1 MSHLFVTTETI
12 EQTIP
17 IVVFDE
23 LGLFSEELQTGLAQY
38 PTTVTFFETLL
49 ETDTQLNQLHQ
60 AYKIACVIHPLFFST
75 SQFSLL
81 EFLKEQQDKVVCILP
96 ILSQFSQQIRGE
108 IPDLEDAF
116 TQQQYCVDLCTSF
129 LPRATCVFA
138 KDVLLKPG
146 LGSIFDYLLQHLE
159 KKFVFVPHGFC
170 SIVSKEMALETIVR
184 ELLRP
189 ERTSS
194 CIQGQ
199 KRSFDAVLKK
209 MMYYYDQYYR
219 YPTNYQFVHVEEQL
233 VIPFPVR
240 TTIIRESIED
250 ACRLYT
256 QDIPAPQ
263 QLPFS
268 HPVIAIPEVIN
279 TPTQSFI
286 TSSVE
291 EFVTSEN
298 QSDNQIVETS
308 PEKDVEEPGLSS
320 EATSDALK
328 IIETVPAEEFNL
340 QGEISKIFTVQR
352 GEQKK
357 DRITEVVTVE
367 RKITVKK
374 KKKAVLFYGGMLFT
388 SLGLLVGI
396 AAVVFVVS
404 KSLLLSSINE
414 LVATTFSDQ
423 KKSENLTTRIN
434 FFSQLVTWQNKVFS
448 FFVELPVLEEAATL
462 TTIPQVVTE
471 TVAIQ
476 KESQERLARLIH
488 SILGSGEVLLISN
501 EIEALQALSV
511 PQKNEELLSLFEQ
524 VGVSES
530 VVQKAREKLKSST
543 DDSSKQLEKN
553 MSFVTST
560 LPQLVGEQS
569 RKTYALVFQNN
580 QELRPTGGFIEAIAI
595 LTFEKG
601 TLLSQKIYSSYEID
615 KLMPGEIAAPQEIAQ
630 YTGEKRL
637 TFFET
642 NWEPDLPTAAEKI
655 RFFVEKS
662 LGSTING
669 VLTIDLFGMQHLLE
683 LTGPLDIPEYNEI
696 VTSKNIFERVESHSE
711 VVLVPN
717 AQQREYRA
725 LLLEKFIQKVIG
737 LTDEKAVGLISALLN
752 NFNSRAMQFS
762 VADPVIQAGLQ
773 NMGWTG
779 SIITPPCPTEFST
792 PCFIDTFMIVETNVG
807 VNKANAYIT
816 RTSAHH
822 VDLEKNAARHTHSL
836 DLENISTSGAWPK
849 GTYKTY
855 VRSYLPAAA
864 HDILVTADSVQ
875 IPSSA
880 ITISQQFG
888 KKIVGF
894 ATEIPIQT
902 KKKIK
907 ITYVVDIKN
916 IVSEQPSYVFVYQKQ
931 AGLPQDSVVID
942 FTLAGL
948 PSPQLITPHAVVQDQ
963 VFTFVHQLKPIE
975 LYGFQFQ

>member
-23 LGLFSEELQTGLAQY
+23 MGLFSEELQIGLAHY
-38 PTTVTFFETLL
+38 PTTVTFFETLP
-49 ETDTQLNQLHQ
+49 ETDAQLAQLHQ
-60 AYKIACVIHPLFFST
+60 AYKIVCVIHPLFFST

-81 EFLKEQQDKVVCILP
+81 EFLKEEQDKVVCILP
-96 ILSQFSQQIRGE
+96 LLSQFSQQIRGE
-108 IPDLEDAF
+108 IPDLEDALA
-116 TQQQYCVDLCTSF
+116 QQQYCVDLCTSF
-129 LPRATCVFA
+129 LSRATCIFA

-159 KKFVFVPHGFC
+159 KKFVFVPHSFC
-170 SIVSKEMALETIVR
+170 SIVSKEMALEAVVR

-199 KRSFDAVLKK
+199 KRSFESVLKK
-209 MMYYYDQYYR
+209 MMYYYDQYYH
-219 YPTNYQFVHVEEQL
+219 YPTNYQFVHVEEQQ
-233 VIPFPVR
+233 VIPFPLR

-256 QDIPAPQ
+256 QDIPSPQ

-268 HPVIAIPEVIN
+268 HPVVVIPEVVDGPIQ
-279 TPTQSFI
+279 PSVP
-286 TSSVE
+286 SPVE
-291 EFVTSEN
+291 EIIK
-298 QSDNQIVETS
+298 SDYQVIE
-308 PEKDVEEPGLSS
+308 
-320 EATSDALK
+320 DAL
-328 IIETVPAEEFNL
+328 ENGNEPAISISESNDTPEFTEAIPVEEFNL

-357 DRITEVVTVE
+357 DRITEVVGVE
-367 RKITVKK
+367 RKISVKK
-374 KKKAVLFYGGMLFT
+374 KKKTVLFYGGLLFT

-396 AAVVFVVS
+396 VAAVFMVS

-414 LVATTFSDQ
+414 LVVTTFSNQ
-423 KKSENLTTRIN
+423 KIPENVTTRIN
-434 FFSQLVTWQNKVFS
+434 FFSQLVTWENKVFS
-448 FFVELPVLEEAATL
+448 IFVELPVLDEATTL
-462 TTIPQVVTE
+462 TTIPQAVAE
-471 TVAIQ
+471 TVALQ
-476 KESQERLARLIH
+476 KESQERLTRLIH
-488 SILGSGEVLLISN
+488 SILGSGEVPLVSN

-530 VVQKAREKLKSST
+530 VIQIAQEKLKNSV

-553 MSFVTST
+553 MSFVVST

-569 RKTYALVFQNN
+569 RKSYALVFQNN

-601 TLLSQKIYSSYEID
+601 TLLSQKVYSSYEID
-615 KLMPGEIAAPQEIAQ
+615 KMMPGEIVAPQEIAQ

-662 LGSTING
+662 LGTSVNG
-669 VLTIDLFGMQHLLE
+669 ILTIDLFGMQNLLE
-683 LTGPLDIPEYNEI
+683 VTGPLDLPEYNEV

-717 AQQREYRA
+717 AQQRDYRA
-725 LLLEKFIQKVIG
+725 LLLEKFIQKVTS
-737 LTDEKAVGLISALLN
+737 LTDEKAVGLISVLLN
-752 NFNSRAMQFS
+752 NFNSRSMQFS
-762 VADPVIQAGLQ
+762 VTDPVVEAGLQ

-779 SIITPPCPTEFST
+779 SIITPPCPTEFSA
-792 PCFIDTFMIVETNVG
+792 PCFVDTFMIVETNVG

-822 VDLEKNAARHTHSL
+822 VDLEKNTARHTHSL

-855 VRSYLPAAA
+855 VRSYLPAGA
-864 HDILVTADSVQ
+864 HDILITADAVQ

-880 ITISQQFG
+880 ITISQQLG
-888 KKIVGF
+888 KKVVGF

-907 ITYVVDIKN
+907 ITYVVDTKN
-916 IVSEQPSYVFVYQKQ
+916 LASEQLSYVFVYQKQ
-931 AGLPQDSVVID
+931 AGLPQDSVAID
-942 FTLAGL
+942 YTLVGL

-963 VFTFVHQLKPIE
+963 MFTFVHQLKPIE
-975 LYGFQFQ
+975 LYGFQFQQAK